1 MLASVPSPSG
11 LLHVHH
17 SRCIHRRRCT
27 NCLSYSCNRP
37 ILVVLWPLK
46 KWTQIC
52 LSLSF
57 PSSILFLIHQYSKIL
72 LVSFVFPSSTP
83 SLIHQ
88 YYKTCSSLYLL
99 QSRFSFI
106 KSSNPSLIAANL
118 ENKFVPFLEVKCS
131 SLSFPCSILFLVHQY
146 SKTLLVPLVFPSTVP
161 SLIHQYNKTCSSL
174 FFLQSCFSFIKSS
187 NSTLIAAKGEN
198 T

>member
-17 SRCIHRRRCT
+17 SRCIHRRRCI

-46 KWTQIC
+46 KWTQTC
-52 LSLSF
+52 LSLYF
-57 PSSILFLIHQYSKIL
+57 LSSILFLIHQYSKIL
-72 LVSFVFPSSTP
+72 LVSFVFSFFNPVS
-83 SLIHQ
+83 HQ
-88 YYKTCSSLYLL
+88 YYKTCSSLY
-99 QSRFSFI
+99 QFRFSFI

-131 SLSFPCSILFLVHQY
+131 SLSFPSSILFLVHQY
-146 SKTLLVPLVFPSTVP
+146 SKTLLVPFVFPSTVP

-174 FFLQSCFSFIKSS
+174 FLLQSRFSFIKSS
-187 NSTLIAAKGEN
+187 NPTLIAAKGES